1 MQHSQD
7 VGALHSVLIPSLE
20 EVVRFYS
27 KELCVFDDQHFLNLR
42 LQRELG
48 KIQASVLRFFGE
60 KGTDLSGKT
69 TLFDFK

>member
-1 MQHSQD
+1 MEHSQD
-7 VGALHSVLIPSLE
+7 VAALHSVITPARE

-48 KIQASVLRFFGE
+48 KIQASVLRFFWE

-69 TLFDFK
+69 TFFNFK